1 MKFVDFFRKT
11 DFYKPALAAFLL
23 GVSRLPIHLGFL
35 VFFGFI
41 PLFSFFDDLP
51 KTKQILKAAIV
62 FAVTYTLVSLHWI
75 SLVTLGGF
83 FGLFFLF
90 SLYFFIVF
98 FFISKGWKTFPQIR
112 FLIFLCFWMSFEF
125 LQNFGE
131 FRFPWFNVGYSLA
144 DYLSF
149 IQPAE
154 IGGIY
159 LLSALIISVNF
170 LIRKMKNDFKKN
182 FIFLCCLILL
192 WAGFGFFRL
201 KTITLKAT
209 DTKISLVQ
217 SSIPQKMKWESTF
230 KDTTINRYIKFTK
243 LAAMQKPD
251 LIIWPES
258 ALPVYTLKNRT
269 YRDFVKDLAQEID
282 ADIFLGMP
290 HYKFVGDAHPNRY
303 EFYNSATLFDKTGK
317 VHPYYIK
324 NFVVPFG
331 ERMPFLKYLPF
342 LWSVHLGQ
350 ANWEYGKEQ
359 TFYQVNNYTYSPL
372 ICFEIAFE
380 ELTTKMAKHG
390 VDFIVNIT
398 NDAWFYHSAGTYQHA
413 VMTKFRAVE
422 TRRMIYRCA
431 NTGYSL
437 IVSPTGEVLQQ
448 TELFEQTTINQNLI
462 IYDKKSFFT
471 KFFPQYPFVFVLG
484 AGIML
489 VWMMMKKLFA
499 AKTRRRKEA

>member
-1 MKFVDFFRKT
+1 MKFVDFYRKT
-11 DFYKPALAAFLL
+11 DFYKPVLAGILL
-23 GVSRLPIHLGFL
+23 GVSRLPIHLGVL

-90 SLYFFIVF
+90 SLYFYIVF
-98 FFISKGWKTFPQIR
+98 FFISKSWVAFPKIR

-144 DYLSF
+144 DYLPF

-159 LLSALIISVNF
+159 LLSVLIISVNF
-170 LIRKMKNDFKKN
+170 LIWKMKDDFKKSL
-182 FIFLCCLILL
+182 IFLCCLILL
-192 WAGFGFFRL
+192 WAGFGFIRL
-201 KTITLKAT
+201 KTITLKET
-209 DTKISLVQ
+209 DTRISLVQ
-217 SSIPQKMKWESTF
+217 VSIPQKMKWEDSYL
-230 KDTTINRYIKFTK
+230 DTTLVRYEKFTHQ
-243 LAAMQKPD
+243 AAESHPA
-251 LIIWPES
+251 LIIWPEA
-258 ALPVYTLKNRT
+258 ALPRYTLRDTT
-269 YRDFVKDLAQEID
+269 YRDFVKDFAQEID
-282 ADIFLGMP
+282 VDIFLGMP

-317 VHPYYIK
+317 VHPYYVK

-342 LWSVHLGQ
+342 LWNVHLGQ

-398 NDAWFYHSAGTYQHA
+398 NDAWFYRSAGTYQHA

-431 NTGYSL
+431 NTGYSMV
-437 IVSPTGEVLQQ
+437 VSPTGEVLQQ
-448 TELFEQTTINQNLI
+448 IELFEQVTINQNLI

-471 KFFPQYPFVFVLG
+471 KFFPKYPFVFVLG
-484 AGIML
+484 AGIM
-489 VWMMMKKLFA
+489 VIWMMIKKS
-499 AKTRRRKEA
+499 KKIKNESN